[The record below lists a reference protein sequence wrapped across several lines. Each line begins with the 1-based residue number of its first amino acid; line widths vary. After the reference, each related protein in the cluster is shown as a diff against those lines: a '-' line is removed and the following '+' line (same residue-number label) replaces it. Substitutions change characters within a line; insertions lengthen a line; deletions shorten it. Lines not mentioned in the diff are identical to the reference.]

1 MSVKRLGKLVFI
13 TFPGKIGN
21 LVVSL
26 SKILSVTI
34 KPCKHNQAGHR
45 MLIVIKGLPCH
56 ISLTGIFLLEDARKL
71 NRWLRRYKNSL
82 Q

>member
-1 MSVKRLGKLVFI
+1 MSIKRLGQLVFI

-26 SKILSVTI
+26 SKILSIAI

-45 MLIVIKGLPCH
+45 LLISVAGVTGP

-71 NRWLRRYKNSL
+71 NRWLIRYKNSL

>member
-21 LVVSL
+21 LVVAL
-26 SKILSVTI
+26 SKIISVAI
-34 KPCKHNQAGHR
+34 KPCKHNRAGHR
-45 MLIVIKGLPCH
+45 LLITVKGVTGP

-71 NRWLRRYKNSL
+71 NRWIKRERNLL